1 MREYLLAD
9 RATKQLMNDLAYVQ
23 PNAVLQILHKSEHA
37 RFSKFKP
44 THSQW
49 EHQYQQSI
57 LLQSQSQVL
66 THMHAMQLPN
76 KANAEEYENAA
87 TGRRFRANTGVYQ
100 RKLEQQ
106 LIMVGLLCKR
116 ESIVDKLKKAVVD
129 LKSHNQTVPQISA
142 VLGLDLEIIHN
153 VLEEATQPNYGTEKL
168 QAGVPTLP
176 FKFDFCRRRQKF
188 FSKQKIMD
196 LVKQS
201 EGSNFFAKIPQK
213 IVDFLL
219 NPGIAA
225 DLKRMHPV
233 ELARHVFLLFP
244 FDVELPM
251 LNATTLKHI
260 FLNSDVK
267 LDESRLPV
275 DPFRLQTE

>member
-1 MREYLLAD
+1 
-9 RATKQLMNDLAYVQ
+9 
-23 PNAVLQILHKSEHA
+23 
-37 RFSKFKP
+37 
-44 THSQW
+44 
-49 EHQYQQSI
+49 
-57 LLQSQSQVL
+57 
-66 THMHAMQLPN
+66 
-76 KANAEEYENAA
+76 
-87 TGRRFRANTGVYQ
+87 
-100 RKLEQQ
+100 
-106 LIMVGLLCKR
+106 
-116 ESIVDKLKKAVVD
+116 
-129 LKSHNQTVPQISA
+129 
-142 VLGLDLEIIHN
+142 
-153 VLEEATQPNYGTEKL
+153 
-168 QAGVPTLP
+168 
-176 FKFDFCRRRQKF
+176 
-188 FSKQKIMD
+188 MD